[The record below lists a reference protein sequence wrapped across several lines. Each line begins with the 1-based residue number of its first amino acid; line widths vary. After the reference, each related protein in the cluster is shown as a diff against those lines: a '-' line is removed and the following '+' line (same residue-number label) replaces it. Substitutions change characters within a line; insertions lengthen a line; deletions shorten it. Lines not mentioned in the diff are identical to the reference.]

1 MKRLFGLGFACF
13 SIVFTANVG
22 VADTLLLNGI
32 ADGNSTYVESGSDG
46 FIEVDLYDP
55 GTDQQRFHSITDP
68 SVEYG
73 NTAYDGLPNDANWQL
88 GGVTYD
94 ASGLIGGTGTAPI
107 TAVSLGIE
115 ADPLDPTYYN
125 YHRWLGTTTVNS
137 FSGTVTLLNGA
148 VTDVNLTTTDTYSFT
163 VSGLTNYSIPGTFTI
178 TGNRFAGD
186 FSGPT
191 VFGGSSTYD
200 FAGTLT
206 TVVPEPGTFTM
217 AGLAMIGLVGLQ
229 RLRTRKRSG

>member
-1 MKRLFGLGFACF
+1 MKRIFGLGVACLCVIF
-13 SIVFTANVG
+13 SANVA
-22 VADTLLLNGI
+22 VAGTLLMNGT
-32 ADGNSTYVESGSDG
+32 ADGDSTYIESGSDG
-46 FIEVDLYDP
+46 FIRVDLYDP
-55 GTDQQRFHSITDP
+55 GTTQQRFHSISDP

-73 NTAYDGLPNDANWQL
+73 NKAYDGFPHDANWQL
-88 GGVTYD
+88 GSLTYD
-94 ASGLIGGTGTAPI
+94 DSGLIGGTGTAPI
-107 TAVSLGIE
+107 TGVALGIE

-125 YHRWLGTTTVNS
+125 YSRWLGTTTVNS

-148 VTDVNLTTTDTYSFT
+148 VTNVSLTTTDTYSFT
-163 VSGLTNYSIPGTFTI
+163 VSGLANYSIPGTFSI
-178 TGNRFAGD
+178 TGNRFDGN

-217 AGLAMIGLVGLQ
+217 AGLAGIALVGLR